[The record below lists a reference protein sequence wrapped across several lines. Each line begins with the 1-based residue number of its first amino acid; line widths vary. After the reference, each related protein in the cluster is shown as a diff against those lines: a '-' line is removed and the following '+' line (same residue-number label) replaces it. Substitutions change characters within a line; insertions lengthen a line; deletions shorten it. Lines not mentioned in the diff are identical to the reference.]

1 MANISEVLLT
11 INEVLSGYDSD
22 VKKASDRITTLQV
35 NGKER
40 VDIREEIKEKLDKSA
55 IKYDQKKLPDSSF
68 HGLEIQETT
77 TSVLRIIFKTTGG
90 GSGGGAAL
98 TKLAESAQAVYAA
111 IAFGLGRHV
120 TNADITEENVKKYK
134 KLFDVDGDM
143 DKILNKLPDIWIDSS
158 VLGANELYDK
168 FKDLKGIKFHRGDKI
183 VTNIEDQFKRIK
195 RAEGVRMD
203 INKWSPAD
211 IYITTPKYDP
221 KCLEDEQ
228 SIKGLNQCMN
238 ERIDPKDP
246 KMFGVSLK
254 KMSNSASLKLLN
266 FDKKD
271 ATEKEF
277 DKIDMTWDSKDMYIV
292 FKDGTK
298 IQFRGFSGDNLSGW
312 QGEVKGSKA
321 NQGKIGGGPI
331 NLLLKLHTKSVGG
344 KTVDIKVAQK
354 LKNKNERGGVI
365 EDLQKNLKDLL
376 GNKFDDTKFLK
387 MQNDMK
393 ENQFLAWVY
402 SKSQGVQLAQIV
414 ESIKDKIKKDQL
426 CEDFYL
432 YANSRSAIASAY
444 YKLE

>member
-11 INEVLSGYDSD
+11 INEVLSGYDSE
-22 VKKASDRITTLQV
+22 VKKAGTKVTTLQI

-55 IKYDQKKLPDSSF
+55 IKYDQKKVPDSSF

-134 KLFDVDGDM
+134 KFFDVDGDM

-238 ERIDPKDP
+238 ERINPKDP

-254 KMSNSASLKLLN
+254 KMSGNASLKLLN

-432 YANSRSAIASAY
+432 YANSRSAISSPY

>member
-1 MANISEVLLT
+1 MATISEVLLT
-11 INEVLSGYDSD
+11 INEVLQGYESE
-22 VKKASDRITTLQV
+22 VQGGAKVTYLTI

-40 VDIREEIKEKLDKSA
+40 VEIRDEIKEKLDKTN
-55 IKYDQKKLPDSSF
+55 IKYEQVKTPKSSF
-68 HGLEIQETT
+68 EGLEIVESIS
-77 TSVLRIIFKTTGG
+77 SVLRIIFKTKGG

-111 IAFGLGRHV
+111 IAFGLDRHV
-120 TNADITEENVKKYK
+120 TNSDITPANVKKYNN
-134 KLFDVDGDM
+134 LFDVDGNM
-143 DKILNKLPDIWIDSS
+143 DDILNKLPDIWIESS
-158 VLGANELYDK
+158 VLGANALYDD
-168 FKDLKGIKFHRGDKI
+168 FKDLKGIKFHRGGK
-183 VTNIEDQFKRIK
+183 VVNNIENQFKRIK
-195 RAEGVRMD
+195 KEEKVRMD

-211 IYITTPKYDP
+211 IYITTPQYDP
-221 KCLEDEQ
+221 KCLEDEK

-238 ERIDPKDP
+238 ERINPTKP
-246 KMFGVSLK
+246 TMFGISLK
-254 KMSNSASLKLLN
+254 KMSGNASLKLLN

-277 DKIDMTWDSKDMYIV
+277 DGIEMTWDSKDMYIL

-321 NQGKIGGGPI
+321 NQGKIGGGPV
-331 NLLLKLHTKSVGG
+331 NLLLKLHGQSL
-344 KTVDIKVAQK
+344 VDIKVATK
-354 LKNKNERGGVI
+354 LKNKNERGDVI
-365 EDLQKNLKDLL
+365 DNLKKGLKTLL
-376 GNKFDDTKFLK
+376 GTKFKEEDFLK
-387 MQNDMK
+387 MQTKMK

-414 ESIKDKIKKDQL
+414 ESIKNKTKKDQL

-432 YANSRSAIASAY
+432 YANSRSAIASPY

>member
-1 MANISEVLLT
+1 MANISEVLLA
-11 INEVLSGYDSD
+11 INQILTGYESEVT
-22 VKKASDRITTLQV
+22 KATARITQLQV
-35 NGKER
+35 TGKER
-40 VDIREEIKEKLDKSA
+40 VEIRDEIKEKLDKER
-55 IKYDQKKLPDSSF
+55 IKYEQKKLPGSGFEGIEIEETSS
-68 HGLEIQETT
+68 
-77 TSVLRIIFKTTGG
+77 SVLRILFKTSGG

-120 TNADITEENVKKYK
+120 TNSDITPANVKKYNN
-134 KLFDVDGDM
+134 LFDVDGDM
-143 DKILNKLPDIWIDSS
+143 DKILNKLPDIWIESS
-158 VLGANELYDK
+158 VLGANALYDD
-168 FKDLKGIKFHRGDKI
+168 FKDLKGIKFHRGGK
-183 VTNIEDQFKRIK
+183 VVNNIENQFKRIK
-195 RAEGVRMD
+195 KEEKVRMD

-221 KCLEDEQ
+221 TWLEDEK

-238 ERIDPKDP
+238 ERINPKDP

-254 KMSNSASLKLLN
+254 KMSNTASLKLLN

-277 DKIDMTWDSKDMYIV
+277 DKIEMTWDSKDMYIC

-331 NLLLKLHTKSVGG
+331 NLLLKIHNESL
-344 KTVDIKVAQK
+344 VDIKVATK
-354 LKNKNERGGVI
+354 LKNKNERGDVI
-365 EDLQKNLKDLL
+365 DNLKKGLKTLL
-376 GNKFDDTKFLK
+376 GTKFKEEDFLN
-387 MQNDMK
+387 MQTKMK

-402 SKSQGVQLAQIV
+402 SKSQGVQLAEIID
-414 ESIKDKIKKDQL
+414 SITNKTKKDQL

-432 YANSRSAIASAY
+432 YANSRSAIASPY

>member
-11 INEVLSGYDSD
+11 INEVLSGYDSE
-22 VKKASDRITTLQV
+22 VKKAGTKVTTLQI

-40 VDIREEIKEKLDKSA
+40 VEIREDIKEKLDKA
-55 IKYDQKKLPDSSF
+55 RIPYEQKKLPGSGFD
-68 HGLEIQETT
+68 GIEIQESSS
-77 TSVLRIIFKTTGG
+77 SVLRIIFKTTGG

-98 TKLAESAQAVYAA
+98 TKIAESAQAVYAA

-120 TNADITEENVKKYK
+120 TNGDITEENVKKYK

-143 DKILNKLPDIWIDSS
+143 DVILNKLPDIWIESS
-158 VLGANELYDK
+158 TLGANELYDT
-168 FKDLKGIKFHRGDKI
+168 FKHLRGEKFHRGDK
-183 VTNIEDQFKRIK
+183 VVDNIENQFKRIK
-195 RAEGVRMD
+195 RKEQVRMD

-211 IYITTPKYDP
+211 IYLTTPQYDP
-221 KCLEDEQ
+221 KCLEDEE
-228 SIKGLNQCMN
+228 SIRGLNQCMN
-238 ERIDPKDP
+238 ERINPQDP
-246 KMFGVSLK
+246 KMFGISLK

-277 DKIDMTWDSKDMYIV
+277 KEIDMTWDSKDMYIV

-321 NQGKIGGGPI
+321 NQGKIGGGPV
-331 NLLLKLHTKSVGG
+331 NLLLKLHDQSL
-344 KTVDIKVAQK
+344 VDIKVATK
-354 LKNKNERGGVI
+354 LKNKNERGAVI
-365 EDLQKNLKDLL
+365 ANLQKGLKDLL
-376 GNKFDDTKFLK
+376 GNKFNETKFLE
-387 MQNDMK
+387 MQTTMK

-414 ESIKDKIKKDQL
+414 EGINNKIERDQL

-432 YANSRSAIASAY
+432 YANSRSAIASPY

>member
-1 MANISEVLLT
+1 MANISEVLLA
-11 INEVLSGYDSD
+11 INQVLTGYDSE
-22 VKKASDRITTLQV
+22 VKSASGGLTTLQI

-40 VDIREEIKEKLDKSA
+40 VDIREEIKEKLDKA
-55 IKYDQKKLPDSSF
+55 RIKYEQKKIPNSGF
-68 HGLEIQETT
+68 HGLEIKESASST
-77 TSVLRIIFKTTGG
+77 LRIKFSTKGG

-98 TKLAESAQAVYAA
+98 AKLAESAQAVYAA
-111 IAFGLGRHV
+111 VAFGLGREIKDE
-120 TNADITEENVKKYK
+120 DITTKNVEKYK
-134 KLFDVDGDM
+134 NLFDVDGDM
-143 DKILNKLPDIWIDSS
+143 DKILNKLPGIWMESS
-158 VLGANELYDK
+158 ILGANELWDT
-168 FKDLKGIKFHRGDKI
+168 FKSLKGVKFHRGDKV
-183 VTNIEDQFKRIK
+183 VTHIENQFKRIK
-195 RAEGVRMD
+195 RKEGVRMD

-211 IYITTPKYDP
+211 IYLTTPKYDS

-238 ERIDPKDP
+238 ERINPTKP
-246 KMFGVSLK
+246 TMFGISLK
-254 KMSNSASLKLLN
+254 KMSNTASLKLLN

-277 DKIDMTWDSKDMYIV
+277 SGIEMTQDSKDMYIV

-298 IQFRGFSGDNLSGW
+298 IQFRGFSGDTLSGW

-354 LKNKNERGGVI
+354 LKNKNERGAVI
-365 EDLQKNLKDLL
+365 KDLKKGL
-376 GNKFDDTKFLK
+376 KELMGNKFKEDKFADMQLK
-387 MQNDMK
+387 MK
-393 ENQFLAWVY
+393 EDAFLSWVY
-402 SKSQGVQLAQIV
+402 SKSQGVQLAKIV
-414 ESIKDKIKKDQL
+414 ESVTDKVKKDQL

-432 YANSRSAIASAY
+432 YANSRSAIASSY

>member
-1 MANISEVLLT
+1 MANVSEVMLA
-11 INEVLSGYDSD
+11 INQVLSGYDSD
-22 VKKASDRITTLQV
+22 VKKAGPKVTTLQI

-40 VDIREEIKEKLDKSA
+40 VDIREDIMNKLKKAKIDFE
-55 IKYDQKKLPDSSF
+55 QKKFTESSF
-68 HGLEIQETT
+68 EGIKVQE
-77 TSVLRIIFKTTGG
+77 SPSSYLKIIFKTTGG

-120 TNADITEENVKKYK
+120 TNSDITPANVKKYNT
-134 KLFDVDGDM
+134 LFDVDGNM
-143 DKILNKLPDIWIDSS
+143 DDILNKLPDIWIESS
-158 VLGANELYDK
+158 VLGANVLYDE
-168 FKDLKGIKFHRGDKI
+168 FKNLKGIKFHRGGKVVD
-183 VTNIEDQFKRIK
+183 NIENQFKRIK
-195 RAEGVRMD
+195 KEEGVRMD

-221 KCLEDEQ
+221 KCLEDEK

-238 ERIDPKDP
+238 ERIDPNDS

-254 KMSNSASLKLLN
+254 KMSNNASLKLLN

-277 DKIDMTWDSKDMYIV
+277 SKIEMTWDSKDMYVI

-321 NQGKIGGGPI
+321 NQGKIGGGPV
-331 NLLLKLHTKSVGG
+331 NLLLKLHDQSL
-344 KTVDIKVAQK
+344 VDIKVAKK
-354 LKNKNERGGVI
+354 LKNKNERVSVI
-365 EDLQKNLKDLL
+365 ENLKRGLNDLL
-376 GNKFDDTKFLK
+376 GTKFNETKFLN

-393 ENQFLAWVY
+393 ENEFLAWVY
-402 SKSQGVQLAQIV
+402 SKMQGVELAKIIN
-414 ESIKDKIKKDQL
+414 SIANKTKKDQI

-432 YANSRSAIASAY
+432 YANSRSTISAPY

>member
-1 MANISEVLLT
+1 MASISEVLLS
-11 INEVLSGYDSD
+11 INQVLSGYDSE
-22 VKKASDRITTLQV
+22 VKKATDKITQLQV
-35 NGKER
+35 TGKER
-40 VDIREEIKEKLDKSA
+40 VEIREDIKQKLDKA
-55 IKYDQKKLPDSSF
+55 GIKYEQKKLTGSGF
-68 HGLEIQETT
+68 EGIEIQESSS
-77 TSVLRIIFKTTGG
+77 SVLRILFKTTGG

-111 IAFGLGRHV
+111 VAFGLGRDI
-120 TNADITEENVKKYK
+120 TNADITPANIKKYK
-134 KLFDVDGDM
+134 DLFDVDGDM
-143 DKILNKLPDIWIDSS
+143 DEILNKLPDIWIESS
-158 VLGANELYDK
+158 VLGANKLYDE
-168 FKDLKGIKFHRGDKI
+168 FKGLKGIKFHRGDSVVK
-183 VTNIEDQFKRIK
+183 NIEDQFKRIK
-195 RAEGVRMD
+195 KSEGVRMD

-221 KCLEDEQ
+221 KCLEDEE

-238 ERIDPKDP
+238 ERINPQDT

-254 KMSNSASLKLLN
+254 KMSNNASLKLLN

-277 DKIDMTWDSKDMYIV
+277 DGIEMTQDSKDMYIT

-331 NLLLKLHTKSVGG
+331 NLLLKLHTKTVDG

-354 LKNKNERGGVI
+354 LKNKKERGAVI
-365 EDLQKNLKDLL
+365 EDLKKGLKELL
-376 GNKFDDTKFLK
+376 GNKFKEDKFVDMQLK
-387 MQNDMK
+387 MK
-393 ENQFLAWVY
+393 EDEFLSWVY
-402 SKSQGVQLAQIV
+402 SKSQGVQLAKIV
-414 ESIKDKIKKDQL
+414 ESVTNKVKKDQL

>member
-1 MANISEVLLT
+1 MANISEVLLS
-11 INEVLSGYDSD
+11 INEVLSGYDSE
-22 VKKASDRITTLQV
+22 VTGANSRTTTLQI

-40 VDIREEIKEKLDKSA
+40 IEIREEIKEKLDKQKIS
-55 IKYDQKKLPDSSF
+55 YEQKKFSNSSF
-68 HGLEIQETT
+68 EGLEIKE
-77 TSVLRIIFKTTGG
+77 SASSFLRIIFKTKGG

-111 IAFGLGRHV
+111 IAFGLDRHI
-120 TNADITEENVKKYK
+120 TNADVTPENVKAYK

-143 DKILNKLPDIWIDSS
+143 DEILNKLPDIWIDSS
-158 VLGANELYDK
+158 VLGANQLYDK
-168 FKDLKGIKFHRGDKI
+168 FSNLKGVKFHRGGK
-183 VTNIEDQFKRIK
+183 VVNHIENQFKRIK
-195 RAEGVRMD
+195 RIEKVRMD

-211 IYITTPKYDP
+211 IYVTTPEYDS

-228 SIKGLNQCMN
+228 SIRGLNQCMN
-238 ERIDPKDP
+238 ERINPQDP

-254 KMSNSASLKLLN
+254 KMSNTASLKILN

-277 DKIDMTWDSKDMYIV
+277 DKIDMTWESKDMYII

-331 NLLLKLHTKSVGG
+331 NLLLKLHDHSL
-344 KTVDIKVAQK
+344 VDIKVASK
-354 LKNKNERGGVI
+354 LKNKNERGVVI
-365 EDLQKNLKDLL
+365 ENLKKGLKDLL
-376 GNKFDDTKFLK
+376 GNKFNENKFLE
-387 MQNDMK
+387 MQTKMK

-402 SKSQGVQLAQIV
+402 SKSQGVQLAKI
-414 ESIKDKIKKDQL
+414 IKDVKNKVKRDQL

-432 YANSRSAIASAY
+432 YANSRSAIAAPY

>member
-1 MANISEVLLT
+1 MVSISEVLLS
-11 INEVLSGYDSD
+11 INQVLSGYDSE
-22 VKKASDRITTLQV
+22 VKKATDRITQLQV
-35 NGKER
+35 TGKER
-40 VDIREEIKEKLDKSA
+40 VDIREDIKQKLDKA
-55 IKYDQKKLPDSSF
+55 GIKYKQKKLPGSGFEGIEIEESSS
-68 HGLEIQETT
+68 
-77 TSVLRIIFKTTGG
+77 SVLRILFKTTGG

-98 TKLAESAQAVYAA
+98 TKLSESAQAVYAA
-111 IAFGLGRHV
+111 VAFGLGREI
-120 TNADITEENVKKYK
+120 TNADITPANVKKYK
-134 KLFDVDGDM
+134 DFFDVDGNM
-143 DKILNKLPDIWIDSS
+143 NEILNKLPDIWIESC
-158 VLGANELYDK
+158 VLGANKLYDK
-168 FKDLKGIKFHRGDKI
+168 FKDLKGIKFHRGDSVVK
-183 VTNIEDQFKRIK
+183 NIEDQFKRIK
-195 RAEGVRMD
+195 KAEGVRMD

-211 IYITTPKYDP
+211 IYVTTPKYDP
-221 KCLEDEQ
+221 QCLEDEE

-238 ERIDPKDP
+238 ERINPKDP

-254 KMSNSASLKLLN
+254 KMSGNASLKLLN

-277 DKIDMTWDSKDMYIV
+277 DGIEMTWDSKDMYIL

-331 NLLLKLHTKSVGG
+331 NLLLKIHNESL
-344 KTVDIKVAQK
+344 VDIKVATK
-354 LKNKNERGGVI
+354 LKNKNERGDVI
-365 EDLQKNLKDLL
+365 DNLKKGLKTLL
-376 GNKFDDTKFLK
+376 GTQFKEEDFLK
-387 MQNDMK
+387 MQTKMK

-414 ESIKDKIKKDQL
+414 ESIKNKTKKDQL

-432 YANSRSAIASAY
+432 YANSRSAIASPY

>member
-1 MANISEVLLT
+1 MANLSEVLLT

-22 VKKASDRITTLQV
+22 VKKAGPKVTTLQI

-40 VDIREEIKEKLDKSA
+40 VDIREDIIQKLKKAKIDFEQTKFSESTFEGIKV
-55 IKYDQKKLPDSSF
+55 
-68 HGLEIQETT
+68 QETP
-77 TSVLRIIFKTTGG
+77 SSYLKIIFKTTGG

-111 IAFGLGRHV
+111 IAFGLDRHV
-120 TNADITEENVKKYK
+120 TNSDITPANVKKYNN
-134 KLFDVDGDM
+134 LFDVDGNM
-143 DKILNKLPDIWIDSS
+143 DDILNKLPDIWIESS
-158 VLGANELYDK
+158 VLGANALYDD
-168 FKDLKGIKFHRGDKI
+168 FKDLKGIKFHRGGKVVD
-183 VTNIEDQFKRIK
+183 NIENQFKRIK
-195 RAEGVRMD
+195 KEEKVRMD

-211 IYITTPKYDP
+211 IYITTPQYDP
-221 KCLEDEQ
+221 KCLEDEK

-238 ERIDPKDP
+238 ERINPKDP

-254 KMSNSASLKLLN
+254 KMSNNASLKLLN

-277 DKIDMTWDSKDMYIV
+277 DGIEMTWDSKDMYIL

-331 NLLLKLHTKSVGG
+331 NLLLKIHNESL
-344 KTVDIKVAQK
+344 VDIKVATK
-354 LKNKNERGGVI
+354 LKNKNERGDVI
-365 EDLQKNLKDLL
+365 DNLKKGLKTLL
-376 GNKFDDTKFLK
+376 GTKFKEEDFLK
-387 MQNDMK
+387 MQTKMK

-414 ESIKDKIKKDQL
+414 ESIKNKTKKDQL

-432 YANSRSAIASAY
+432 YANSRSAIASPY

>member
-1 MANISEVLLT
+1 MANISEVLLV
-11 INEVLSGYDSD
+11 INQVLSGYDSE
-22 VKKASDRITTLQV
+22 VKKAGPKVTTLQI

-40 VDIREEIKEKLDKSA
+40 VDIREDIKEKLKKAKIDFEQEKFSESTFEG
-55 IKYDQKKLPDSSF
+55 IKVSESPSSY
-68 HGLEIQETT
+68 LK
-77 TSVLRIIFKTTGG
+77 IIFKTTGG

-120 TNADITEENVKKYK
+120 TNSDITPANVKKYNN
-134 KLFDVDGDM
+134 LFDVDGDM
-143 DKILNKLPDIWIDSS
+143 DKILNKLPDIWIESS

-168 FKDLKGIKFHRGDKI
+168 FKNLKGIKFHRGGKVVD
-183 VTNIEDQFKRIK
+183 NIENQFKRIK
-195 RAEGVRMD
+195 REEKVRMD

-221 KCLEDEQ
+221 KCLEDES

-238 ERIDPKDP
+238 ERINPQDP

-254 KMSNSASLKLLN
+254 KMSNTASLKLLN

-277 DKIDMTWDSKDMYIV
+277 SKIDMTLDSKDMYIV

-298 IQFRGFSGDNLSGW
+298 IQFRGFSGDALSGW

-321 NQGKIGGGPI
+321 NQGKIGGGPT
-331 NLLLKLHTKSVGG
+331 NLLLKLHDQKL
-344 KTVDIKVAQK
+344 VDIKVANK
-354 LKNKNERGGVI
+354 LKNKSQRGVVI
-365 EDLQKNLKDLL
+365 EDLKKGLKDLL
-376 GNKFDDTKFLK
+376 GTKFKEEDFLK
-387 MQNDMK
+387 MQNKMK
-393 ENQFLAWVY
+393 ENEFLAWVY
-402 SKSQGVQLAQIV
+402 SKIQGVELAQIIN
-414 ESIKDKIKKDQL
+414 SITNETKKNQL

-432 YANSRSAIASAY
+432 YANSRSAIAAPY